1 MNSNTPS
8 PLTTVSNISKIYA
21 YFSINEKQLLEFSNS
36 TGKPMQAALTTLP
49 PVSLL
54 LANGSLF
61 SEKGRIEAT
70 SGAINTATGS
80 IRVRATYPN
89 PLNIVRSGSSGV
101 VVIPLTI
108 DSAIVIP
115 QKVTYEIQGKKF
127 VYVVG
132 PENIVSSRSISVMD
146 NNDGHFY
153 VVKEGLAKGDEI
165 VLEGLGTL
173 RDGVTIKPV
182 LVTNIDSLYQGL
194 HPTN

>member
-1 MNSNTPS
+1 
-8 PLTTVSNISKIYA
+8 
-21 YFSINEKQLLEFSNS
+21 
-36 TGKPMQAALTTLP
+36 
-49 PVSLL
+49 SLI

-61 SEKGRIEAT
+61 SHKGRVDAT

-80 IRVRATYPN
+80 IRVRATFPN
-89 PLNIVRSGSSGV
+89 PENTVRSGSSGV

-132 PENIVSSRSISVMD
+132 EDDTVSSRAIGVMD

-153 VVKEGLAKGDEI
+153 VVTAGLAKGDKI

-182 LVTNIDSLYQGL
+182 KVTNIASLYQGID
-194 HPTN
+194 PKD